1 MDLESSLFN
10 YNILSQIENDI
21 VLSPIN
27 QVLDKKERQKQD
39 LVDMLQNMLKA
50 NFDSKLSYLENNSR
64 EQISTINH
72 TLLATKYITELS
84 LKMQKEI
91 NETIEI
97 KEKRSKENLSKTSKI
112 LKKSNFAQNYTSPS
126 KFSEKP
132 SKTPSR
138 SISNKVIFGK
148 SISNNI
154 FNRLQKDKNKSPGYV
169 LKLTKKTFESG
180 EINTKQ
186 LFSSRE
192 ARLATSYNKDKIN
205 YKFSGLVSPRK
216 NNANKKNIYSSINRK
231 KSNNIKKKKILK
243 TYQSGV

>member
-39 LVDMLQNMLKA
+39 LVYMLQNMLKE
-50 NFDSKLSYLENNSR
+50 NFDSKLSYLEKNSR

-97 KEKRSKENLSKTSKI
+97 KEIKG
-112 LKKSNFAQNYTSPS
+112 
-126 KFSEKP
+126 
-132 SKTPSR
+132 
-138 SISNKVIFGK
+138 IF
-148 SISNNI
+148 
-154 FNRLQKDKNKSPGYV
+154 
-169 LKLTKKTFESG
+169 
-180 EINTKQ
+180 INPT
-186 LFSSRE
+186 
-192 ARLATSYNKDKIN
+192 T
-205 YKFSGLVSPRK
+205 
-216 NNANKKNIYSSINRK
+216 
-231 KSNNIKKKKILK
+231 
-243 TYQSGV
+243 